1 MEHAHVVRAAVVDQR
16 NGAACA
22 QDAVDAYFC
31 TVGRFDLQVVKRP
44 AEPIGNGE
52 SLPFGLERR
61 GERAVRR
68 RL

>member
-31 TVGRFDLQVVKRP
+31 TVGRFDLQVVKR
-44 AEPIGNGE
+44 
-52 SLPFGLERR
+52 RR
-61 GERAVRR
+61 VVRYFAV
-68 RL
+68 LQWMG